1 MTALSKVRSLISFI
15 GLTILASSGCQTG
28 TSPPADFGSDAQR
41 LEFTRMIVHWTR
53 YVEPGYL
60 DFVQEAEPEIAQV
73 GFYGAD
79 FWSIAHLPDRNK
91 GVTGP
96 LLPIHAGVVQAQD
109 PAERIRLSAD
119 YFEEINRELK
129 QRGVRPIGH
138 FSVAKYLLGRPDAE
152 GRLGDGFFKFYN
164 ELWDENELGP
174 KPVADPLDLLSKNRD
189 GTPYVSFD
197 GDAAPYGVYWGCLSN
212 PDWRRVLKAWV
223 KRGIERGLDGFQI
236 NYFYRVDCHCRYC
249 VRGFKAHLASRY
261 DPEELRRRFGIEDLE
276 AHEFSEIVSRHPP
289 SETTPLR
296 LEMQLFSDLVNKEA
310 FDEVFH
316 QYGRSLKPDLI
327 TSVWGHSSQDFG
339 NPPTG
344 NNDERMMLPSELWG
358 KDESYLWY
366 CLGRQEPTLQLRYIR
381 GAFDDKPYT
390 VCHYENV
397 KIRASMAELMANGGA
412 PMARYIDFTDPA
424 ARTEFIR
431 YYQFLK
437 RYDSVFRGNRPYGE
451 VLLAHP
457 RSQNHQGRLIPAMTA
472 FQKIGHHLM
481 DRHVLF
487 DVIPDEII
495 RPEQRSGYRRVY
507 EIDSAEELETETFS
521 DLSRFEAPTTVRV
534 SASRPAEG
542 GEVTLHFVNYD
553 REPGPE
559 GYAGTGIADEN
570 PIAVSRVGVDFVVP
584 DASRVVKVEAL
595 SPEQP
600 EPQPVDI
607 RVEGGRLRFTMPEF
621 LVYGMARIHL
631 EPVLSARRYTHWSPD
646 VLRW

>member
-1 MTALSKVRSLISFI
+1 MMTALSKVCSLILFI
-15 GLTILASSGCQTG
+15 SLTISASSGCRTG
-28 TSPPADFGSDAQR
+28 TPPPDNSRSDPQR

-79 FWSIAHLPDRNK
+79 FWSIAHLPDQDK

-197 GDAAPYGVYWGCLSN
+197 GDAAPYSVYWGCLAN

-236 NYFYRVDCHCRYC
+236 NYFYRVDCHCSYC

-261 DPEELRRRFGIEDLE
+261 DPEELKGRFRIEDLE
-276 AHEFSEIVSRHPP
+276 AHEFGEIVSRHPP

-358 KDESYLWY
+358 RDESYLWY

-424 ARTEFIR
+424 ARREFIR
-431 YYQFLK
+431 YYRFLK
-437 RYDSVFRGNRPYGE
+437 RYDSVFRANQPYGE

-457 RSQNHQGRLIPAMTA
+457 RSHNHQGRLIPAMTA
-472 FQKIGHHLM
+472 FQKLGNHLM

-495 RPEQRSGYRRVY
+495 RPEQRSAYRRVY
-507 EIDSAEELETETFS
+507 EIDSSEGMETDSFS
-521 DLSRFEAPTTVRV
+521 ELSRFEAPTTVRV
-534 SASRPAEG
+534 SASRPAGG

-559 GYAGTGIADEN
+559 GYAGTGIADEK
-570 PIAVSRVGVDFVVP
+570 PIAVDGVGVDFVVP
-584 DASRVVKVEAL
+584 AGSRVVKVEAL
-595 SPEQP
+595 SPERP
-600 EPQPVDI
+600 DPQPVANQ
-607 RVEGGRLRFTMPEF
+607 VEDGRLKFAMPEF

-631 EPVLSARRYTHWSPD
+631 EPVLSARR
-646 VLRW
+646 

>member
-1 MTALSKVRSLISFI
+1 MNALSKVCFLILSVSLTAFA
-15 GLTILASSGCQTG
+15 TSGCRTG
-28 TSPPADFGSDAQR
+28 APPSETVGSDLQR

-60 DFVQEAEPEIAQV
+60 DFVREAEPEIAQV

-79 FWSIAHLPDRNK
+79 FWSIAHLPDKHK

-96 LLPIHAGVVQAQD
+96 LLPIHAGVIHAQD

-119 YFEEINRELK
+119 YFEGINRELK
-129 QRGVRPIGH
+129 KLGVKPIGH
-138 FSVAKYLLGRPDAE
+138 FSIAKYLLGRPDE
-152 GRLGDGFFKFYN
+152 SGLPRDGFFRFYE
-164 ELWDENELGP
+164 ELWDEDELGP
-174 KPVADPLDLLSKNRD
+174 KPVDDPVDLLSKNRE
-189 GTPYVSFD
+189 GIPYVSFD
-197 GDAAPYGVYWGCLSN
+197 TDAAPYAVYWGCLAN

-249 VRGFKAHLASRY
+249 VRGFKAHLASRH

-276 AHEFSEIVSRHPP
+276 AHQFDEIVSRHPP
-289 SETTPLR
+289 SETSPLR

-327 TSVWGHSSQDFG
+327 TSMWGHSSQDFG

-390 VCHYENV
+390 VCHYEKV

-424 ARTEFIR
+424 ARREFVR
-431 YYQFLK
+431 YYRFLK
-437 RYDSVFRGNRPYGE
+437 RYDSVFRANRPYGE

-457 RSQNHQGRLIPAMTA
+457 RSRNHQGRLIPAMTA
-472 FQKIGHHLM
+472 FQKMGNHLM
-481 DRHVLF
+481 DHHVLF

-495 RPEQRSGYRRVY
+495 RPEQRNAYRRVY
-507 EIDSAEELETETFS
+507 EIDSVGNIEEESFA
-521 DLSRFEAPTTVRV
+521 DLSRFQAPETVRV
-534 SASRPAEG
+534 SASRPAGG
-542 GEVTLHFVNYD
+542 GEVTLHFVNYG
-553 REPGPE
+553 REAGPE
-559 GYAGTGIADEN
+559 GYAGSGIADER
-570 PIAVSRVGVDFVVP
+570 PIAVDGVGVDFVVP
-584 DASRVVKVEAL
+584 TGSRVVKVEAQ
-595 SPEQP
+595 SPEKP
-600 EPQPVDI
+600 DPQPVTI
-607 RVEGGRLRFTMPEF
+607 QVEAGRLKFAMPEF
-621 LVYGMARIHL
+621 LVYGIARIHL
-631 EPVLSARRYTHWSPD
+631 EPALSARR
-646 VLRW
+646 